1 MKKVASLKYGV
12 VFKKA
17 FCDPEI
23 FTAFAQ
29 AIIGRPVS
37 IDYVETEK
45 EFDPPIGYIKPR
57 FDLFAE
63 DTGNRLVVDIQ
74 HARTHDHYDR
84 FLYYHC
90 AALLEQITSSQ
101 DYRPLL
107 AVYTVVVLTSGDR

>member
-29 AIIGRPVS
+29 DMIGRPVS
-37 IDYVETEK
+37 VDHVETEK
-45 EFDPPIGYIKPR
+45 EFDPPIGYVKPR

-63 DTGNRLVVDIQ
+63 DTEQ
-74 HARTHDHYDR
+74 
-84 FLYYHC
+84 C
-90 AALLEQITSSQ
+90 LLRIRPTS
-101 DYRPLL
+101 D
-107 AVYTVVVLTSGDR
+107 